1 MEFFLHWWDEL
12 DDVAGACR
20 HVATT
25 AVAEAAALSTAL
37 LAWSFAVGI
46 WLALPQLGVNATLLA
61 GGVTFF
67 DLYRRLQHL

>member
-1 MEFFLHWWDEL
+1 MEFLLHWWDEL

-25 AVAEAAALSTAL
+25 AASEAAALSTAL
-37 LAWSFAVGI
+37 SAWSFALGV
-46 WLALPQLGVNATLLA
+46 WLAAPQLGVNATLLA

-67 DLYRRLQHL
+67 DLSRRLQRL